1 MTNIIT
7 PVHPG
12 EILREDYM
20 APLGMTAAALAET
33 LRVPQPL
40 IEAITAE
47 QTTLSVDTAL
57 RLARHF
63 RTSPEFWLNLQAS
76 HGIMVQAA
84 ALVDE
89 IEAIPQIEVV

>member
-40 IEAITAE
+40 IEQIAAE
-47 QTTLSVDTAL
+47 QTTISADIAL
-57 RLARHF
+57 RLAQYF

-76 HGIMVQAA
+76 HDIMVQAA
-84 ALVDE
+84 AMVDE
-89 IEAIPQIEVV
+89 IEAIRQIEVV